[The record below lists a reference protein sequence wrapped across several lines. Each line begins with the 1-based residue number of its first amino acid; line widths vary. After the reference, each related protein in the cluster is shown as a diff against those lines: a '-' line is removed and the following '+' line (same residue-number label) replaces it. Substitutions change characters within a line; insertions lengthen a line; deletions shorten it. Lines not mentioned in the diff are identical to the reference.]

1 MLRKLYLILSIFLSI
16 KKDYRNANPESCNII
31 LFSKYSYTLLLRDL
45 TPLFSKNK
53 NFGPAYL
60 YNICYMHIFIT
71 LNFLFMASEPLLRHR
86 KILKN

>member
-1 MLRKLYLILSIFLSI
+1 MILSIFLSI
-16 KKDYRNANPESCNII
+16 KKGYRNANPESCNVI
-31 LFSKYSYTLLLRDL
+31 LFSIYSYPLLFRDL
-45 TPLFSKNK
+45 PPLVSKNK

-71 LNFLFMASEPLLRHR
+71 LDFLFMASEPLLRHR

>member
-1 MLRKLYLILSIFLSI
+1 MLSYFLYILILYYSGIYLH
-16 KKDYRNANPESCNII
+16 
-31 LFSKYSYTLLLRDL
+31 LFQ
-45 TPLFSKNK
+45 

-71 LNFLFMASEPLLRHR
+71 LDFLFMASEPLLRHR